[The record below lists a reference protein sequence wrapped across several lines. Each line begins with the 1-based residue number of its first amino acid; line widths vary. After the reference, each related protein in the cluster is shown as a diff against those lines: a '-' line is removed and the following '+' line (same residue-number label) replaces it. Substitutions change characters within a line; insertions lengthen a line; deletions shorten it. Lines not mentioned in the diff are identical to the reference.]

1 VSEKEKVEKIEKLEI
16 EMLVKRVEGL
26 LKMYKAITE
35 GKIVGKVEIEKEGS
49 AIKFKLLNPE
59 MLYDP
64 IMAIEFQPSEG
75 IVELYNKITS
85 DEQLKKTIIRELEES
100 IVRLTPFI
108 LKQVKKLENCT
119 NDDDD

>member
-1 VSEKEKVEKIEKLEI
+1 MSEKEKVEKIEKLEI